1 MAAGGLAGCRG
12 CGECTDGGDVKKKRE
27 PKTIRG
33 AMQYIARMPKSSLVR
48 VERTNIFYLEGGVL
62 KLKKGL
68 HIFVVT
74 P

>member
-1 MAAGGLAGCRG
+1 
-12 CGECTDGGDVKKKRE
+12 VKKKRE

-33 AMQYIARMPKSSLVR
+33 AMQSIARMPKSSLVK
-48 VERTNIFYLEGGVL
+48 VERTNILYLEGGVL